1 MNLSKKNECFK
12 SFENIHEGETIY
24 IIGNGPSLGE
34 TDISLIENSPSI
46 AMNRI
51 SLIYP
56 KYINW
61 RPKYYIFCS
70 TNLFNPIWGKDWVKS
85 VTEAIGCKNTISFID
100 KRSEEYLIKNNCKI
114 TKNTKIINNLTE
126 NRADKQGSIHPKSFS
141 TNIVKS
147 IDKTGTSM
155 NIALQIAYFMG
166 ASKIIFLGTDL
177 GWTATIG
184 KKIDPNHFDK
194 TYRENISDPVREN
207 IKMRNVHILSKKIFK
222 KNKPHVVFYNASKF
236 SKLDLYPIIDFEKF
250 AKSGIVKENKEKLRE
265 AKQFWKN
272 LSIEKKYIL
281 KIRKFKYRFKENF
294 FKFINK
300 FN

>member
-1 MNLSKKNECFK
+1 MNISDNNSCFK
-12 SFENIHEGETIY
+12 SFENIHQGETIY

-34 TDISLIENSPSI
+34 TDLSLIENSPSI

-51 SLIYP
+51 SLLYP
-56 KYINW
+56 KYNNW

-85 VTEAIGCKNTISFID
+85 VSEAINCKNTISFID
-100 KRSEEYLIKNNCKI
+100 KRSEEYLIKNNCDMNKNVKI
-114 TKNTKIINNLTE
+114 MNNLTE
-126 NRADKQGSIHPKSFS
+126 NRADKKGSIDSKSFS

-155 NIALQIAYFMG
+155 NVALQLAYFMG

-177 GWTATIG
+177 GWKATIG
-184 KKIDPNHFDK
+184 KKIDTNHFDK
-194 TYRENISDPVREN
+194 SYRENISNPVREN
-207 IKMRNVHILSKKIFK
+207 IKMRNVHILSRSIFK

-236 SKLDLYPIIDFEKF
+236 SKLDVYPIIDYETF
-250 AKSGIVKENKEKLRE
+250 AKSGVIKENKEKLRE
-265 AKQFWKN
+265 AKEFWEKLRNENKYMLQF
-272 LSIEKKYIL
+272 
-281 KIRKFKYRFKENF
+281 RKFKYRLKEKF